1 MGKTNFQDDSAQ
13 LLPYL
18 PQDARVIRRALM
30 LNCLTTDWAELW
42 AAAWAETDLS
52 GPDGWLGDCPVLP
65 QDAFSKLGPAWTPA
79 MPLRSALARRQALVE
94 LDVLAAR
101 GLGLSLEE
109 LQTMF
114 RISFT
119 TLRKYDGGTWYDQ
132 NGRVVFTCQNKAGG
146 VPRKVWEQELLPRKD
161 EPDYT
166 YSHTEADQ
174 AFTDAKTARTTV
186 YAAPFFT
193 MDRERDYE
201 VAWNRLQGGGPSDK
215 FVCTKD
221 QPLSFSAET

>member
-1 MGKTNFQDDSAQ
+1 MNKTNFHDDSAQ

-18 PQDARVIRRALM
+18 APDPRIIRRSLM

-52 GPDGWLGDCPVLP
+52 ETDAWLSDCPVLP
-65 QDAFSKLGPAWTPA
+65 QDAFSNLGLVWTPA

-94 LDVLAAR
+94 LDVLVAR

-114 RISFT
+114 RISFI

-146 VPRKVWEQELLPRKD
+146 VPRKVWEAELLAHKD
-161 EPDYT
+161 EPGYT
-166 YSHTEADQ
+166 YAHTEADQ
-174 AFTDAKTARTTV
+174 AFSDAKTARTTV
-186 YAAPFFT
+186 YVAPFFT
-193 MDRERDYE
+193 MDRERDYAI
-201 VAWNRLQGGGPSDK
+201 AWNRLQPDGTSDK
-215 FVCTKD
+215 LVCTKG
-221 QPLSFSAET
+221 Q

>member
-1 MGKTNFQDDSAQ
+1 MSDKD
-13 LLPYL
+13 
-18 PQDARVIRRALM
+18 V
-30 LNCLTTDWAELW
+30 W
-42 AAAWAETDLS
+42 LS
-52 GPDGWLGDCPVLP
+52 DCPVLP
-65 QDAFSKLGPAWTPA
+65 QDAFSKLGPAWTPT